1 MTIYVM
7 LKRKKVI
14 HLSKAKRLLDIL
26 IFASAK
32 KAFTAQEIA
41 DEFNISVRTV
51 HRYILDLSDMGLPI
65 YAEQGRNGGYKVL
78 TTRVIPPILFTEEE
92 AVSIFFA
99 FQSLSYYRD
108 LPFNTEIN
116 SVTHKLYSSLQHDA
130 KAKVDKIRSYI
141 AFWNPKRTIETPLL
155 NEVLTA
161 AIENKNLHFQYESK
175 SGIKTKHVHPIG
187 VYAHDGLW
195 YLPSY
200 DFGRKKVLLYRVDR
214 ILSILS
220 MEENT
225 DTFMNLEEWFASNSN
240 VVHNPTQLHVLL
252 TTEGVRQC
260 KSVPYLEEFVIVNED
275 GTGYINSTI
284 DKGEINFITPL
295 FYRLGKDAKVLEPKE
310 LTDGLRIRAK
320 EILHMYEDEK
330 SC

>member
-1 MTIYVM
+1 M
-7 LKRKKVI
+7 
-14 HLSKAKRLLDIL
+14 SKAKRLLDIL

-78 TTRVIPPILFTEEE
+78 TNRVIPPILFTEEE

-99 FQSLSYYRD
+99 SQSLSYYRD

-175 SGIKTKHVHPIG
+175 SRIKTKHVHPIG

-195 YLPSY
+195 YLPAY
-200 DFGRKKVLLYRVDR
+200 DFNVEKTLLYRVDR

-220 MEENT
+220 TEENE
-225 DTFMNLEEWFASNSN
+225 DTFMNLEEWFASNSH

-252 TTEGVRQC
+252 STEGVRQC
-260 KSVPYLEEFVIVNED
+260 KSVPYLEEFVVTNEN
-275 GTGYINSTI
+275 GTGYIHSTI

-295 FYRLGKDAKVLEPKE
+295 FYRLGKDAKVLEPIE
-310 LTDGLRIRAK
+310 LIDGLRMRAK
-320 EILHMYEDEK
+320 EVLHMYED
-330 SC
+330 

>member
-1 MTIYVM
+1 M
-7 LKRKKVI
+7 
-14 HLSKAKRLLDIL
+14 SKAKRLLDIL

>member
-1 MTIYVM
+1 M

-116 SVTHKLYSSLQHDA
+116 SVTHKLYSSLQHEA

-187 VYAHDGLW
+187 VYSHDGLW

-200 DFGRKKVLLYRVDR
+200 DYGRKKVLLYRIDR

-220 MEENT
+220 TEENE

-240 VVHNPTQLHVLL
+240 VVHSPTQLHVLL

-275 GTGYINSTI
+275 GTGYIHSTI
-284 DKGEINFITPL
+284 DKGEINFIMPL

-310 LTDGLRIRAK
+310 LIDGLRIRAK
-320 EILHMYEDEK
+320 EVLHMYEDEK

>member
-1 MTIYVM
+1 MSY

-78 TTRVIPPILFTEEE
+78 TNRVIPPILFTEEE

-141 AFWNPKRTIETPLL
+141 AFWNPKRTIDTPLL

-175 SGIKTKHVHPIG
+175 TGIKTKHVHPIG

-200 DFGRKKVLLYRVDR
+200 DYDRKKVLLYRIDR

-220 MEENT
+220 TEENE
-225 DTFMNLEEWFASNSN
+225 DTFMNLEKWFTSNSN

-310 LTDGLRIRAK
+310 LIDGLRIRAK
-320 EILHMYEDEK
+320 EVLHMYEDEK

>member
-1 MTIYVM
+1 M
-7 LKRKKVI
+7 
-14 HLSKAKRLLDIL
+14 SKAKRLLDIL

-78 TTRVIPPILFTEEE
+78 TNRVIPPILFTEEE

-175 SGIKTKHVHPIG
+175 SKIKTKHVHPIG

-195 YLPSY
+195 YLPAY
-200 DFGRKKVLLYRVDR
+200 DFNVEKTLLYRVDR

-220 MEENT
+220 TEENE
-225 DTFMNLEEWFASNSN
+225 DTFMNLKEWFASNSH

-252 TTEGVRQC
+252 STEGVRQC
-260 KSVPYLEEFVIVNED
+260 KSVPYLEEFVVTNEN
-275 GTGYINSTI
+275 GTGYIHSTI

-295 FYRLGKDAKVLEPKE
+295 FYRLGKDAKVLEPIE
-310 LTDGLRIRAK
+310 LIDGLRMRAK
-320 EILHMYEDEK
+320 EVLHMYGDEK

>member
-1 MTIYVM
+1 M
-7 LKRKKVI
+7 
-14 HLSKAKRLLDIL
+14 SKAKRLLDIL

-78 TTRVIPPILFTEEE
+78 TNRVIPPILFTEEE

-99 FQSLSYYRD
+99 FQSLSYYKD

-175 SGIKTKHVHPIG
+175 SRIKTKHVHPIG

-195 YLPSY
+195 YLPAY
-200 DFGRKKVLLYRVDR
+200 DFNVEKTLLYRVDR

-220 MEENT
+220 TEENE
-225 DTFMNLEEWFASNSN
+225 DTFMNLEEWFASNSH

-252 TTEGVRQC
+252 STEGVRQC
-260 KSVPYLEEFVIVNED
+260 KSLPYLEEFVVTNEN
-275 GTGYINSTI
+275 GTGYIHSTI

-295 FYRLGKDAKVLEPKE
+295 FYRLGKDAKVLEPIE
-310 LTDGLRIRAK
+310 LIDGLRMRAK
-320 EILHMYEDEK
+320 EVLHMYGDEK

>member
-1 MTIYVM
+1 M
-7 LKRKKVI
+7 
-14 HLSKAKRLLDIL
+14 SKAKRLLDIL

-32 KAFTAQEIA
+32 RKFTAQEIA

-78 TTRVIPPILFTEEE
+78 TNRVIPPILFTEEE

-141 AFWNPKRTIETPLL
+141 SFWNPKRAIETPFL

-200 DFGRKKVLLYRVDR
+200 DYGRKKVLLYRVDR

-220 MEENT
+220 TEENE
-225 DTFMNLEEWFASNSN
+225 DTFMNLEEWFASSSN
-240 VVHNPTQLHVLL
+240 VVHIPTQLHVLL

-260 KSVPYLEEFVIVNED
+260 KSVPYLEEFVEVNED

-284 DKGEINFITPL
+284 DKGEINFVTPL

-310 LTDGLRIRAK
+310 LIDGLRIRAK
-320 EILHMYEDEK
+320 EILNMYED
-330 SC
+330 

>member
-1 MTIYVM
+1 MTTYVM
-7 LKRKKVI
+7 LKKKKVI
-14 HLSKAKRLLDIL
+14 SLSKAKRLLDIL
-26 IFASAK
+26 IFASTK
-32 KAFTAQEIA
+32 KTFTAQEIA

-78 TTRVIPPILFTEEE
+78 TSSMLPPILFTEEE

-108 LPFNTEIN
+108 LPFNTGIN

-141 AFWNPKRTIETPLL
+141 SFWNPKRTIDTPLL

-200 DFGRKKVLLYRVDR
+200 DFSSKKILLYRVDR

-220 MEENT
+220 TEENK
-225 DTFMNLEEWFASNSN
+225 DTFMNLEEWFASSSN
-240 VVHNPTQLHVLL
+240 VVHIPTQLHVLL

-260 KSVPYLEEFVIVNED
+260 KSVPYLEEFVVVNED
-275 GTGYINSTI
+275 GTGYIHSTI

-295 FYRLGKDAKVLEPKE
+295 FYRLGKDARVLEPKE
-310 LTDGLRIRAK
+310 LIDGLRMRAK
-320 EILHMYEDEK
+320 EVLHMYGD
-330 SC
+330 

>member
-1 MTIYVM
+1 MSC

-65 YAEQGRNGGYKVL
+65 YAEQGRNGGDKVL
-78 TTRVIPPILFTEEE
+78 TNRVIPPILFTEEE

-175 SGIKTKHVHPIG
+175 SRIKTKHVHPIG

-195 YLPSY
+195 YLPAY
-200 DFGRKKVLLYRVDR
+200 DFNVEKTLLYRVDR

-220 MEENT
+220 TEENE
-225 DTFMNLEEWFASNSN
+225 DTFMNLEEWFASNSH

-252 TTEGVRQC
+252 STEGVRQC
-260 KSVPYLEEFVIVNED
+260 KSVPYLEEFVVTNEN
-275 GTGYINSTI
+275 GTGYIHSTI

-295 FYRLGKDAKVLEPKE
+295 FYRLGKDAKVLEPIE
-310 LTDGLRIRAK
+310 LIDGLRMRAK
-320 EILHMYEDEK
+320 EVLHMYED
-330 SC
+330 

>member
-1 MTIYVM
+1 MIY
-7 LKRKKVI
+7 
-14 HLSKAKRLLDIL
+14 LSKAKRLLDIL

-32 KAFTAQEIA
+32 RKFTAQEIA

-78 TTRVIPPILFTEEE
+78 TNRVIPPILFTEEE

-141 AFWNPKRTIETPLL
+141 SFWNPKRAIETPFL

-200 DFGRKKVLLYRVDR
+200 DYGRKKVLLYRVDR

-220 MEENT
+220 TEENE
-225 DTFMNLEEWFASNSN
+225 DTFMNLEEWFASSSN
-240 VVHNPTQLHVLL
+240 VVHIPTQLHVLL

-260 KSVPYLEEFVIVNED
+260 KSVPYLEEFVEVNED

-284 DKGEINFITPL
+284 DKGEINFVTPL

-310 LTDGLRIRAK
+310 LIDGLRIRAK
-320 EILHMYEDEK
+320 EILNMYED
-330 SC
+330 

>member
-1 MTIYVM
+1 MTIYVT

-32 KAFTAQEIA
+32 KTFTAQEIA

-51 HRYILDLSDMGLPI
+51 HRYIVDLSDMGLPI

-78 TTRVIPPILFTEEE
+78 TNRVIPPILFTEEE

-116 SVTHKLYSSLQHDA
+116 SVTHKLYSSLQSDA
-130 KAKVDKIRSYI
+130 KTKVDKIRSYI
-141 AFWNPKRTIETPLL
+141 AFWNPKRTIDTPLL

-195 YLPSY
+195 YLLSY
-200 DFGRKKVLLYRVDR
+200 DFSRKKYYCIALIVFFLYYQQKK
-214 ILSILS
+214 
-220 MEENT
+220 MK
-225 DTFMNLEEWFASNSN
+225 
-240 VVHNPTQLHVLL
+240 
-252 TTEGVRQC
+252 VR
-260 KSVPYLEEFVIVNED
+260 S
-275 GTGYINSTI
+275 
-284 DKGEINFITPL
+284 
-295 FYRLGKDAKVLEPKE
+295 
-310 LTDGLRIRAK
+310 
-320 EILHMYEDEK
+320 
-330 SC
+330 

>member
-1 MTIYVM
+1 M

-116 SVTHKLYSSLQHDA
+116 SVTHKLYSSLQHEA
-130 KAKVDKIRSYI
+130 KVKVDKIRSYI

-260 KSVPYLEEFVIVNED
+260 KRVPYLEEFVIVNED

-310 LTDGLRIRAK
+310 LIDGLRIRAK
-320 EILHMYEDEK
+320 EVLHMYEDEK

>member
-1 MTIYVM
+1 MSC

-78 TTRVIPPILFTEEE
+78 TNRVIPPILFTEEE

-141 AFWNPKRTIETPLL
+141 AFWNPKRTIDTPLL

-175 SGIKTKHVHPIG
+175 TGIKTKHVHPIG

-200 DFGRKKVLLYRVDR
+200 DYDRKKVLLYRIDR

-220 MEENT
+220 TKENE
-225 DTFMNLEEWFASNSN
+225 DTFMNLEEWFSSNSN
-240 VVHNPTQLHVLL
+240 VVHIPTQLHVLL
-252 TTEGVRQC
+252 STEGVRQC
-260 KSVPYLEEFVIVNED
+260 KSVPYLEEFVVTNEN
-275 GTGYINSTI
+275 GTGYIHSTI

-295 FYRLGKDAKVLEPKE
+295 FYRLGKDAKVLEPIE
-310 LTDGLRIRAK
+310 LIDGLRMRAK
-320 EILHMYEDEK
+320 EVLHMYED
-330 SC
+330 

>member
-1 MTIYVM
+1 MSC

-78 TTRVIPPILFTEEE
+78 TNRVIPPILFTEEE

-108 LPFNTEIN
+108 LPFNTAIN

-141 AFWNPKRTIETPLL
+141 AFWNPKRTIDTPLL
-155 NEVLTA
+155 NAVLSA

-200 DFGRKKVLLYRVDR
+200 DFRRKKVLLYRVDR

-220 MEENT
+220 TEKNES
-225 DTFMNLEEWFASNSN
+225 TFMNLEEWFTSSSN
-240 VVHNPTQLHVLL
+240 VVHIPTQLHVLL

-260 KSVPYLEEFVIVNED
+260 KSVPYLEEFVVINED
-275 GTGYINSTI
+275 GTGYIHSTI

-295 FYRLGKDAKVLEPKE
+295 FYRLGKDARILEPKE
-310 LTDGLRIRAK
+310 LIDGLLMRAK
-320 EILHMYEDEK
+320 EVLHMYEDEK

>member
-1 MTIYVM
+1 M
-7 LKRKKVI
+7 
-14 HLSKAKRLLDIL
+14 SKAKRLLDIL

-78 TTRVIPPILFTEEE
+78 TNKVIPPILFTEEE

-99 FQSLSYYRD
+99 FQSLNYYRD

-116 SVTHKLYSSLQHDA
+116 SVTHKLYSSLQNEA

-155 NEVLTA
+155 HEVLTA

-175 SGIKTKHVHPIG
+175 SRIKTKHVHPIG

-195 YLPSY
+195 YLPAY
-200 DFGRKKVLLYRVDR
+200 DFNVEKTLLYRVDR

-220 MEENT
+220 TEENE
-225 DTFMNLEEWFASNSN
+225 DTFMNLEEWFASNSH

-252 TTEGVRQC
+252 STEGVRQC
-260 KSVPYLEEFVIVNED
+260 KSVPYLEEFVVTNEN
-275 GTGYINSTI
+275 GTGYIHSTI
-284 DKGEINFITPL
+284 DKGEIDFITPL
-295 FYRLGKDAKVLEPKE
+295 FYRLGKDAKVLEPIE
-310 LTDGLRIRAK
+310 LIDGLRMRAK
-320 EILHMYEDEK
+320 EVLHMYGDEK

>member
-1 MTIYVM
+1 MSC

-78 TTRVIPPILFTEEE
+78 TNRVIPPILFTEEE

-175 SGIKTKHVHPIG
+175 SRIKTKHVHPIG

-195 YLPSY
+195 YLPAY
-200 DFGRKKVLLYRVDR
+200 DFNVEKTLLYRVDR
-214 ILSILS
+214 ILSILLT
-220 MEENT
+220 EENE
-225 DTFMNLEEWFASNSN
+225 DTFMNLEEWFASNSH

-252 TTEGVRQC
+252 STEGVRQC
-260 KSVPYLEEFVIVNED
+260 KSVPYLEEFVVTNEN
-275 GTGYINSTI
+275 GTGYIHSTI

-295 FYRLGKDAKVLEPKE
+295 FYRLGKDAKVLEPIE
-310 LTDGLRIRAK
+310 LIDGLRMRAK
-320 EILHMYEDEK
+320 EVLHMYED
-330 SC
+330 

>member
-1 MTIYVM
+1 M
-7 LKRKKVI
+7 LKRKRVI

-26 IFASAK
+26 IFASTK

-78 TTRVIPPILFTEEE
+78 TNKVIPPILFTEEE

-141 AFWNPKRTIETPLL
+141 AFWNPKRAIDTPLL

-161 AIENKNLHFQYESK
+161 AIENKDLHFQYESK

-187 VYAHDGLW
+187 VYSHDGLW

-200 DFGRKKVLLYRVDR
+200 DYGRKKVLLYRIDR

-220 MEENT
+220 TEENE
-225 DTFMNLEEWFASNSN
+225 DTFMNLEEWFASDSN
-240 VVHNPTQLHVLL
+240 LVHSPTQLHVLL

-310 LTDGLRIRAK
+310 LIDGLRIRAK
-320 EILHMYEDEK
+320 EVLSMYED
-330 SC
+330 

>member
-1 MTIYVM
+1 M
-7 LKRKKVI
+7 
-14 HLSKAKRLLDIL
+14 SKAKRLLDIL

-78 TTRVIPPILFTEEE
+78 TNKVIPPILFTEEE

-130 KAKVDKIRSYI
+130 KVKVNKIRSYI
-141 AFWNPKRTIETPLL
+141 AFWNPKRTIDTPLL
-155 NEVLTA
+155 NAVLSA

-200 DFGRKKVLLYRVDR
+200 DFRRKKVLLYRVDR

-220 MEENT
+220 TEKNES
-225 DTFMNLEEWFASNSN
+225 TFMNLEEWFTSNSN
-240 VVHNPTQLHVLL
+240 VVHSPTQLHVLL
-252 TTEGVRQC
+252 KTEGVRQC
-260 KSVPYLEEFVIVNED
+260 KSVPYLEEFVVINED
-275 GTGYINSTI
+275 GTGYIHSTI

-295 FYRLGKDAKVLEPKE
+295 FYRLGKDARILEPKE
-310 LTDGLRIRAK
+310 LIDGLLMRAK
-320 EILHMYEDEK
+320 EVLHMYEDEK

>member
-1 MTIYVM
+1 MSC

-78 TTRVIPPILFTEEE
+78 TNRVIPPILFTEEE

-108 LPFNTEIN
+108 LPFNTEIH

-130 KAKVDKIRSYI
+130 KAKVDKIHSYI

-155 NEVLTA
+155 NDVLTA

-200 DFGRKKVLLYRVDR
+200 DYDRKKVLLYRIDR

-220 MEENT
+220 TEENE

-240 VVHNPTQLHVLL
+240 VVHSPTQLHVLL

-310 LTDGLRIRAK
+310 LIDGLRIRAK
-320 EILHMYEDEK
+320 EVLHMYEDEK

>member
-1 MTIYVM
+1 MSC

-78 TTRVIPPILFTEEE
+78 TNKVIPPILFTEEE

-130 KAKVDKIRSYI
+130 KVKVNKIRSYI
-141 AFWNPKRTIETPLL
+141 AFWNPKRTIDTPLL
-155 NEVLTA
+155 NAVLSA

-200 DFGRKKVLLYRVDR
+200 DYDRKKVLLYRIDR

-220 MEENT
+220 TEENE

-260 KSVPYLEEFVIVNED
+260 KSVPYLEEFVVINED
-275 GTGYINSTI
+275 GTGYIHSTI

-295 FYRLGKDAKVLEPKE
+295 FYRLGKDARILEPKE
-310 LTDGLRIRAK
+310 LIDGLLMRAK
-320 EILHMYEDEK
+320 EVLHMYEDEK

>member
-1 MTIYVM
+1 M
-7 LKRKKVI
+7 LKKKKVI
-14 HLSKAKRLLDIL
+14 SLSKAKRLLDIL
-26 IFASAK
+26 IFASTK
-32 KAFTAQEIA
+32 KTFTAQEIA

-65 YAEQGRNGGYKVL
+65 CAEQGRNGGYKVL
-78 TTRVIPPILFTEEE
+78 TNKVIPPILFTEEE

-99 FQSLSYYRD
+99 FQSLGYYRN

-130 KAKVDKIRSYI
+130 KVKVDKIRSYI
-141 AFWNPKRTIETPLL
+141 AFWNPKRTIDTPLL

-200 DFGRKKVLLYRVDR
+200 DFSSKKILLYRVDR

-220 MEENT
+220 TEENK
-225 DTFMNLEEWFASNSN
+225 DTFMNLEEWFASSSN
-240 VVHNPTQLHVLL
+240 VVHIPTQLHVLL

-260 KSVPYLEEFVIVNED
+260 KSVPYLEEFVVVNED
-275 GTGYINSTI
+275 GTGYIHSTI

-295 FYRLGKDAKVLEPKE
+295 FYRLGKDARVLEPKE
-310 LTDGLRIRAK
+310 LIDGLRMRAK
-320 EILHMYEDEK
+320 EVLHMYGD
-330 SC
+330 

>member
-1 MTIYVM
+1 M
-7 LKRKKVI
+7 
-14 HLSKAKRLLDIL
+14 SKAKRLLDIL

-78 TTRVIPPILFTEEE
+78 TNRVIPPILFTEEE

-175 SGIKTKHVHPIG
+175 SRIKTKHVHPIG

-195 YLPSY
+195 YLPAY
-200 DFGRKKVLLYRVDR
+200 DFNVEKTLLYRVDR

-220 MEENT
+220 TEENE
-225 DTFMNLEEWFASNSN
+225 DTFMNLEEWFASNSH

-252 TTEGVRQC
+252 STEGVRQC
-260 KSVPYLEEFVIVNED
+260 KSVPYLEEFVVTNEN
-275 GTGYINSTI
+275 GTGYIHSTI

-295 FYRLGKDAKVLEPKE
+295 FYRLGKDARVLEPIE
-310 LTDGLRIRAK
+310 LIDGLRMRAK
-320 EILHMYEDEK
+320 EVLHMYED
-330 SC
+330 

>member
-1 MTIYVM
+1 M
-7 LKRKKVI
+7 
-14 HLSKAKRLLDIL
+14 SKARRLLDIL
-26 IFASAK
+26 IFASTK
-32 KAFTAQEIA
+32 RTFTAQEIA

-51 HRYILDLSDMGLPI
+51 HRYIVDLSDMGLPI

-78 TTRVIPPILFTEEE
+78 TNRVIPPILFTEEE

-130 KAKVDKIRSYI
+130 QAKVDKIRSYI
-141 AFWNPKRTIETPLL
+141 AFWNPKRTIDTPLL

-161 AIENKNLHFQYESK
+161 AIENKDLHFQYESK

-195 YLPSY
+195 YLPAY
-200 DFGRKKVLLYRVDR
+200 DFNVEKTLLYRVDR
-214 ILSILS
+214 ILSILLT
-220 MEENT
+220 EENE

-240 VVHNPTQLHVLL
+240 VIHSPTQLHVLL

-260 KSVPYLEEFVIVNED
+260 KSVPYLEEFVVVNED
-275 GTGYINSTI
+275 GTGYIHSPI

-295 FYRLGKDAKVLEPKE
+295 FYRLGKDARVLKPKE
-310 LTDGLRIRAK
+310 LIDGLRIRAK
-320 EILHMYEDEK
+320 EILQMYEDEK

>member
-1 MTIYVM
+1 MSC

-78 TTRVIPPILFTEEE
+78 TNRVIPPILFTEEE

-141 AFWNPKRTIETPLL
+141 AFWNPKRTIDTSLL
-155 NEVLTA
+155 NEVLTT

-195 YLPSY
+195 YLPAY
-200 DFGRKKVLLYRVDR
+200 DFNVEKTLLYRVDR

-220 MEENT
+220 TEENE
-225 DTFMNLEEWFASNSN
+225 DKFMNLEEWFASNSN

-252 TTEGVRQC
+252 STEGVRQC
-260 KSVPYLEEFVIVNED
+260 KSVPYLEEFVVTNEN
-275 GTGYINSTI
+275 GTGYIHSTI

-295 FYRLGKDAKVLEPKE
+295 FYRLGKDAKVLEPIE
-310 LTDGLRIRAK
+310 LIDGLRMRAK
-320 EILHMYEDEK
+320 EVLHMYED
-330 SC
+330 